1 MDDNRAWE
9 EYGQRTAAGVLGG
22 GTASRQQRSVV
33 CRPPSL
39 PSAGDSR
46 YCVDLGGVAFG
57 EGGVR
62 AADGAGGLSA
72 VVPGARIALS
82 GRGMHSMTGVMPR
95 VVSDGASTGQWWC

>member
-62 AADGAGGLSA
+62 AADGAGGRALCC
-72 VVPGARIALS
+72 GARGQDS
-82 GRGMHSMTGVMPR
+82 
-95 VVSDGASTGQWWC
+95 VVRKRHAQHDGGYAEGCE